1 MLRRQGAGTEGQ
13 GQSSGIVLGN
23 QIWGGE
29 MPCFFEGEE
38 REWSLQEHSDPIDL
52 PGHARF

>member
-1 MLRRQGAGTEGQ
+1 MFRRQGAGTEGQ

-29 MPCFFEGEE
+29 MPRFFEGEE